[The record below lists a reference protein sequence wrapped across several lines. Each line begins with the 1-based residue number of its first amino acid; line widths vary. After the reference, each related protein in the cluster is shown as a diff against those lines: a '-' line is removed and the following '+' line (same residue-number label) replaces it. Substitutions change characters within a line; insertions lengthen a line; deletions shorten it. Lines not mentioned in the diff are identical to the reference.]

1 MASDDDGLDELR
13 FLNDQRH
20 ENGMRA
26 RLGVTGDFI
35 RVVQLAKALGI
46 SSTSIHSQIRRRVF
60 PIPHR
65 RVGNVVLVK
74 LSDYLHW
81 LENASQGVA
90 TPVKPM
96 LAEAAGTAVP
106 DSIESADPI
115 EPSIDKK
122 RETKAEFK
130 ARINRE
136 VLAEM
141 RAKGFDV

>member
-1 MASDDDGLDELR
+1 MAGADDTFDDLR
-13 FLNDQRH
+13 FSNDQQH
-20 ENGMRA
+20 ENAMRA
-26 RLGVTGDFI
+26 RLGIKGDFI
-35 RVVQLAKALGI
+35 RVAQLAKALGI

-74 LSDYLHW
+74 LSDYLRW
-81 LENASQGVA
+81 LEGESQGLA
-90 TPVKPM
+90 MPAKPM
-96 LAEAAGTAVP
+96 LAEAAGPTAA
-106 DSIESADPI
+106 ESVETAYPS
-115 EPSIDKK
+115 EPSTDKK

>member
-74 LSDYLHW
+74 LSDYLH
-81 LENASQGVA
+81 SQGVA